1 MQSLRLQRLPQALL
15 AARWSNK
22 HKNGHLPIHETK
34 LAKPR
39 QCAYNEL
46 AAVFG
51 VFSQM
56 PHYHFHSEGF
66 YLTSKQ
72 KSIVGGMTILSIVG
86 IICKIVGALYRIPLQ
101 WLIGDEGMGTYQLI
115 FPSYNMLL
123 TISSAGLPVA
133 ISRMVSYSLA
143 QDNPGNARR
152 IFRIALSFLSA
163 VGCVAMIFMIAF
175 SPALARRTG
184 DITTQ
189 PGFVAIAPS
198 LLLVC
203 TMSAFRGFM
212 QGQQNMVPTAISQL
226 IEQVGK
232 VFVALPLAWLGMR
245 TSIAY
250 AVAGMFLGTS
260 IAEATALLY
269 MFVVYRKKKA
279 DFDLRLQDDTQDL
292 SDNKAL
298 AKQLFSLSIPITIG
312 ACIVPLASFIDSG
325 LLLNR
330 LILAGFELD
339 NARAL
344 YGRYGNVLS
353 LINIPTGLAT
363 AIAMSLVPSI
373 STAMARGDGQAMRHQ
388 SALGLKLSLVIGL
401 PCSLGMSMLSKQLLS
416 MVYKFNTP
424 DALNVTAQILSLS
437 SFTIVLF
444 TVVQST
450 TGILQGLRKQR
461 IPMYTLVAGVA
472 VKIFLNYTLIAMP
485 HINIFGAP
493 IASLACYTISMVPNL
508 YFVYKYTKMKFDF
521 INTLAKPLLSTVLMG
536 AVLYLFIKLLPSGR
550 LWTLILVFIGM
561 ISYFGFALLT
571 GALSRDDIQPLLR
584 RINRKKLKRTKEGK

>member
-1 MQSLRLQRLPQALL
+1 M
-15 AARWSNK
+15 
-22 HKNGHLPIHETK
+22 
-34 LAKPR
+34 
-39 QCAYNEL
+39 
-46 AAVFG
+46 
-51 VFSQM
+51 
-56 PHYHFHSEGF
+56 
-66 YLTSKQ
+66 TSKQ

-86 IICKIVGALYRIPLQ
+86 IVCKIVGALYRIPLQ

-260 IAEATALLY
+260 IAEAAALLY

-279 DFDLRLQDDTQDL
+279 DFDLRLQDETQDL